1 MRLSG
6 IFRGKI
12 TDYKT
17 GEITCWEKHNL
28 VVKAGFDW
36 IAQLMSDGV
45 NRSQPIS
52 HIAFGT
58 GTTTTTTTM
67 TTLENEVYRGTVT
80 PSWNSSTRELT
91 FTGGIPRQSGLSVSI
106 SEVGLFNSNSGGVMF
121 DRATFSPKGI
131 DNDMTFDYTFTI
143 TLTE

>member
-12 TDYKT
+12 TNHKS

-45 NRSQPIS
+45 NRPQPIT

-58 GTTTTTTTM
+58 GITTTTPIM
-67 TTLENEVYRGTVT
+67 TTLENEIYRSTVT
-80 PSWNSSTRELT
+80 ASWNSLTRELV
-91 FTGGIPRQSGLSVSI
+91 FTGGIPIQSGLSTSI
-106 SEVGLFNSNSGGVMF
+106 SEVGLFNSNSGGTMF
-121 DRATFSPKGI
+121 DRATFSPKGV
-131 DNDMTFDYTFTI
+131 DNDTSFDYTFTI